1 MSAEQLAIAS
11 RNYAEA
17 VSANEDAKKRAEAIQ
32 DRITAAH
39 TRQAEITSIR
49 LSGSATEGNNAEYA
63 CLVGDISALAEM
75 LDRAKQAVADL
86 DPQPAKQALQ
96 DANKAHIREQ
106 DQAAFDLLT
115 QKASE
120 LDALLC
126 KAVRELHSF
135 GQKLGNVSL
144 VMSWKPSQALRESIQ
159 YGRTP

>member
-1 MSAEQLAIAS
+1 
-11 RNYAEA
+11 
-17 VSANEDAKKRAEAIQ
+17 
-32 DRITAAH
+32 
-39 TRQAEITSIR
+39 
-49 LSGSATEGNNAEYA
+49 
-63 CLVGDISALAEM
+63 M

-115 QKASE
+115 QKATE

-126 KAVRELHSF
+126 KAVRELHGY
-135 GQKLGNVSL
+135 GQKLGRVSL
-144 VMSWKPSQALRESIQ
+144 VMSWTPSQALRESIQ